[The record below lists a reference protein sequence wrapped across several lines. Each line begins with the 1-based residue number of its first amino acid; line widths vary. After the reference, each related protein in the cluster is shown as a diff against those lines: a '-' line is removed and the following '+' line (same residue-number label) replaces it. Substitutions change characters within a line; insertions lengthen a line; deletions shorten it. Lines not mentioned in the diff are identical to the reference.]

1 MSPVVV
7 ACLLVASPL
16 AGLGLLELQERL
28 ERWDQR
34 RHAQD

>member
-1 MSPVVV
+1 MSLLLV
-7 ACLLVASPL
+7 ACLFAGVPVAI
-16 AGLGLLELQERL
+16 LGLLEAQVRL